1 MVDIVVKLFQD
12 FAYETGILGEI
23 RQYEKL
29 GMWCLLFLSVIALVW
44 GFKAYR
50 AFFSVL
56 VFMGF
61 TVAICLILTDK
72 TDWGTIVT
80 TFAVLGTVIAL
91 LSYNWGYLGGIS
103 ISVLITCG
111 VTFMLSGSIV
121 VMILVGI
128 LFVVLVVQLP
138 VVMICLTLALW
149 GSLML
154 TELTKLPDG
163 ILFVSGLTLFGFL
176 FQMLVNKKQ
185 TLFKKPYPTYIT
197 DWLERRSETRH
208 VNSLQKR
215 D

>member
-1 MVDIVVKLFQD
+1 MVDIVIKLFQD

-23 RQYEKL
+23 RQFEKQ

-44 GFKAYR
+44 GFKVYR

-56 VFMGF
+56 VFMGL
-61 TVAICLILTDK
+61 TVAICLILTNK

-80 TFAVLGTVIAL
+80 TFTVLGTSIAL
-91 LSYNWGYLGGIS
+91 LSYNWNYLGGIS

-111 VTFMLSGSIV
+111 ITFIFSGSIV
-121 VMILVGI
+121 VMVLVSI
-128 LFVVLVVQLP
+128 LFVVLVVQFP
-138 VVMICLTLALW
+138 VVTICLTTALW

-154 TELTKLPDG
+154 TELTMLPDG
-163 ILFVSGLTLFGFL
+163 ILFVSGLTLIGFL

-197 DWLERRSETRH
+197 NWLERKGQ
-208 VNSLQKR
+208 NKAC
-215 D
+215 

>member
-1 MVDIVVKLFQD
+1 MVDLVIKLFQD

-29 GMWCLLFLSVIALVW
+29 GMWCLHFLSVIALVW

-56 VFMGF
+56 IFMGF

-80 TFAVLGTVIAL
+80 TFAVLGTAIAA
-91 LSYNWGYLGGIS
+91 LSYKWNYLGGIS
-103 ISVLITCG
+103 ISVLITLG
-111 VTFMLSGSIV
+111 VTFILSGSIV
-121 VMILVGI
+121 VMVLVGI
-128 LFVVLVVQLP
+128 LFVVLVVQFP
-138 VVMICLTLALW
+138 VVTICLTSALW

-154 TELTKLPDG
+154 TELTMLPDG
-163 ILFVSGLTLFGFL
+163 IVFVSVLTLFGFL
-176 FQMLVNKKQ
+176 FQMFVNKKQ

-197 DWLERRSETRH
+197 DWIEQKERTRH
-208 VNSLQKR
+208 VISFQKR